1 MEIVFV
7 LVGIEGGVGK
17 LCLVLVVS
25 HSCKLGLD
33 LQLLKGGLVI
43 VHAGHV
49 LLGGDHDGKDHDSQ
63 AHGGG
68 DYGLPPGETSLN
80 VEKLK
85 KTLQVA

>member
-1 MEIVFV
+1 MFI
-7 LVGIEGGVGK
+7 LIGIKGSVGK
-17 LCLVLVVS
+17 FCLVLVVS

-49 LLGGDHDGKDHDSQ
+49 LLGGDHDGQDHDSQ
-63 AHGGG
+63 ADGGG